1 MKAINYLIILLCGL
15 VSACTNSDVTLV
27 KGGVMADYNKSTI
40 GQVFDASFDDAKWEA
55 LTGKKGERIVRFTGH
70 ISQDLHDSVIE
81 ETQQRSKSLKIYQQ
95 EELQIRY
102 MQLLVAKQGHDSPT
116 IKNLNDKYGC
126 VLEEASVAGG
136 TIWWVPKC
144 QNNANWSHYLED
156 TAEAFLAQSW
166 QVGDGV
172 EVEWV
177 ITPDGKQ
184 YDISAMAS
192 SSWEGLEY
200 EHILEAIYR

>member
-1 MKAINYLIILLCGL
+1 MG
-15 VSACTNSDVTLV
+15 S
-27 KGGVMADYNKSTI
+27 
-40 GQVFDASFDDAKWEA
+40 
-55 LTGKKGERIVRFTGH
+55 
-70 ISQDLHDSVIE
+70 
-81 ETQQRSKSLKIYQQ
+81 
-95 EELQIRY
+95 
-102 MQLLVAKQGHDSPT
+102 
-116 IKNLNDKYGC
+116 
-126 VLEEASVAGG
+126 
-136 TIWWVPKC
+136 KC

-192 SSWEGLEY
+192 SSWEGLGMS
-200 EHILEAIYR
+200 IFLEAIYR